1 MKCSQP
7 PLSLPVVFSIR
18 MSTSGNG
25 VLAAAGA
32 SMVPVACPLVI
43 GSGPNSA
50 PRGVITRALAISTFT
65 VSPASSA
72 ASSISATEPGCTV
85 SPAEKRIRWLASR

>member
-1 MKCSQP
+1 MVKCSQP
-7 PLSLPVVFSIR
+7 PLSLPLVFSIR
-18 MSTSGNG
+18 MFTFGNG
-25 VLAAAGA
+25 VVLLAGA
-32 SMVPVACPLVI
+32 SIVPVACPLVI

-65 VSPASSA
+65 VSPSSSS

-85 SPAEKRIRWLASR
+85 SPVEKTIR